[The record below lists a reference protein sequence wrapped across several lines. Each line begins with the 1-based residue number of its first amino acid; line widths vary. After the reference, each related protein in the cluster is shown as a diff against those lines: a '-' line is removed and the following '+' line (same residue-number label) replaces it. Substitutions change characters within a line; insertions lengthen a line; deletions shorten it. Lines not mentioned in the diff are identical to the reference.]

1 MEDMAISTK
10 ISSEA
15 QPHHEKKLTTSI
27 KYNLKSEIE
36 KIIN

>member
-1 MEDMAISTK
+1 MAISTK

-15 QPHHEKKLTTSI
+15 QPHEKKSTTSI